1 MADLRISELTALAG
15 ANLAS
20 GDLLPIVDISASETK
35 KITVVDLVG
44 NATTLIA
51 DATIPGAKILFGAGS
66 IAANAIE
73 VNGLTSSNLATGAV
87 TAAKLANES
96 TVDLVTTLPA
106 SGAFVGQLAL
116 DTDDNKVYCWN
127 GSSWLSFK
135 AAGSV
140 NTIVGDTSGIVN
152 LSIATSGDQV
162 TITTSLDN
170 TTGAAEFLAGPTN
183 AGGAV
188 TYRPI
193 VGGDL
198 PTATTSTKGAVQVNG
213 NGLTLAGNTLSIDN
227 TVTANTAA
235 YHLTQYTAKGLVTDG
250 RAITGADLPI
260 ATSSTVGVIKPD
272 SDLTVSGLGVLS
284 HTNAVAAGTA
294 TKVTFDAQGHIT
306 AGTSLVA
313 NDIPE
318 LPASK
323 ITSGTLA
330 VSLLGTNSIT
340 GAKLSN
346 SSTVQFGGAGSTSG
360 VVTFP
365 AAEFKGQYFWDELNG
380 DLYLWSGSSWLPVTI
395 TSGELVFS
403 GTYNASTNLVASV
416 TSAGSAAG
424 YTVGAALPA
433 ANDTNNRHYLVVS
446 VAGTGTGNAP
456 NEALAPPD
464 MILSNGAT
472 YDLIDVSGAIAGQT
486 ATNISFTPY
495 GSIAAT
501 NVQTAL
507 QELDDEKLP
516 KAGGT
521 VTGELLIGTAGS
533 LVFEGSTANA
543 YETTLAVTDPTAD
556 RTVTF
561 ADVSGTVITTGDTA
575 TVTSTMLAGSIADS
589 KLDTISTAN
598 KVSLAALDIDGG
610 TDIGAAL
617 ADADLFIVDDGGA
630 GTNRKTAVSRITDYT
645 FGKVSGDI
653 TIASDGTASIGSAVI
668 VNADIS
674 ASAEIAV
681 SKLADGAAYQLLQTD
696 AAGTGVEWT
705 NNVDIPGTLD
715 VTGAAVFDSTVGIVG
730 AVTINDAGADVDV
743 RMEGDTNTHLFFLD
757 ASTDRIGINQSTP
770 ATKLDVSGS
779 YAGNATAVS
788 ALDIDCSAGNY
799 FTKTINGASTFTV
812 SNVPASRNYAFTL
825 ELEHTSG
832 AITWFSTAEWPGGTA
847 PTLTT
852 GKTHLFI
859 FQTDNGG
866 TRWRASS
873 LINYTT

>member
-1 MADLRISELTALAG
+1 MADLRISELAALAG
-15 ANLAS
+15 ANLAA
-20 GDLLPIVDISASETK
+20 GDLLPIVDVSASETK

-51 DATIPGAKILFGAGS
+51 DATIPGAKILFGTGS
-66 IAANAIE
+66 IGGTALITGTVTATQLAN
-73 VNGLTSSNLATGAV
+73 SAV
-87 TAAKLANES
+87 TAAKLADES
-96 TVDLVTTLPA
+96 TVDLVTTLPGA
-106 SGAFVGQLAL
+106 GAFIGQLAL
-116 DTDDNKVYCWN
+116 DTDDDKVYCWD
-127 GSSWLSFK
+127 GGGWLSFK

-188 TYRPI
+188 AYRPI

-198 PTATTSTKGAVQVNG
+198 PTATTSAKGAVQVNG
-213 NGLTLAGNTLSIDN
+213 NGLTLAGNTLAIDN
-227 TVTANTAA
+227 TVTANTSA
-235 YHLTQYTAKGLVTDG
+235 YHLTQYSAKGLVTDG
-250 RAITGADLPI
+250 RTITSADLPI
-260 ATSSTVGVIKPD
+260 ATSSTVGVIKPAA
-272 SDLTVSGLGVLS
+272 DLSVTGLGILS
-284 HTNAVAAGTA
+284 HTNAVTAGTA

-306 AGTSLVA
+306 ASTTLGA
-313 NDIPE
+313 ADIPD
-318 LPASK
+318 LPATK
-323 ITSGTLA
+323 ITSGTLNIA
-330 VSLLGTNSIT
+330 QIGANSLT
-340 GAKLSN
+340 GSKLAN
-346 SSTVQFGGAGSTSG
+346 SSTVKFGGAGSTAG

-365 AAEFKGQYFWDELNG
+365 TADFQGQYFWDALNG
-380 DLYLWSGSSWLPVTI
+380 DLYLYDGSAWQPVTI
-395 TSGELVFS
+395 TSGELVYA
-403 GTYNASTNLVASV
+403 GAYNANTNLVASV
-416 TSAGSAAG
+416 TAAGTAAGLVAGSA
-424 YTVGAALPA
+424 LPNA
-433 ANDTNNRHYLVVS
+433 SSGNNRYYVVVS
-446 VAGTGTGNAP
+446 VSGTGIAP
-456 NEALAPPD
+456 APTVALAPPD
-464 MILSNGAT
+464 MLLSNGAT
-472 YDLIDVSGAIAGQT
+472 WDLIDVSNAIAGQT
-486 ATNISFTPY
+486 ASNISVTPY
-495 GSIAAT
+495 GNIAAT
-501 NVQTAL
+501 NVQTAI

-521 VTGELLIGTAGS
+521 VTGELLIGNAGS
-533 LVFEGSTANA
+533 LVFEGATNDGF
-543 YETTLAVTDPTAD
+543 ETTVTVTDPTAD
-556 RTVTF
+556 RTITLPNVT
-561 ADVSGTVITTGDTA
+561 GTVITTGDTG
-575 TVTSTMLAGSIADS
+575 TVTSAMLAGTIADS

-598 KVSLAALDIDGG
+598 KVSISALDIDAA

-617 ADADLFIVDDGGA
+617 ADSDLFVVDDGGT
-630 GTNRKTAVSRITDYT
+630 GTNRKAAATRITDYA

-653 TIASDGTASIGSAVI
+653 TIASNGTASISSAVI
-668 VNADIS
+668 VDADIS

-681 SKLADGAAYQLLQTD
+681 SKLADGAARQLLQTD

-705 NNVDIPGTLD
+705 SNVDLPGTLD
-715 VTGAAVFDSTVGIVG
+715 VTGAAVFDSSVSIAG

-743 RMEGDTNTHLFFLD
+743 RIEGDTNTHLFFLD
-757 ASTDRIGINQSTP
+757 ASADRIGINQSAP
-770 ATKLDVSGS
+770 ATKLDLSGA

-832 AITWFSTAEWPGGTA
+832 AITWFSGVEWPNGTA

>member
-1 MADLRISELTALAG
+1 MADLRISELTTLAG
-15 ANLAS
+15 ANLAA
-20 GDLLPIVDISASETK
+20 GDLLPIVDVSASETK

-73 VNGLTSSNLATGAV
+73 VNGITSSNLADDAV

-106 SGAFVGQLAL
+106 TGAFVGQLAL
-116 DTDDNKVYCWN
+116 DTDDLKTYCWN
-127 GSSWLSFK
+127 GSAWLSLK
-135 AAGSV
+135 AAGSINSV
-140 NTIVGDTSGIVN
+140 VGDASGIVN
-152 LSIATSGDQV
+152 LTVTTVDDTV
-162 TITTSLDN
+162 TITSSFDN
-170 TTGAAEFLAGPTN
+170 TTAAAEFLAGPTN
-183 AGGAV
+183 AAGAV

-193 VGGDL
+193 VGADL

-213 NGLTLAGNTLSIDN
+213 NGLTLSGNTIAIDN
-227 TVTANTAA
+227 TVAANTSD
-235 YHLTQYTAKGLVTDG
+235 YHLTQYDANGLVTAG
-250 RAITGADLPI
+250 RTITGADLPI
-260 ATSSTVGVIKPD
+260 ATSSTVGVVKPD
-272 SDLTVSGLGVLS
+272 TDLSITGLGVLS
-284 HTNAVAAGTA
+284 HTNAVSAGTA
-294 TKVTFDAQGHIT
+294 TKITFDAQGHVT
-306 AGTSLVA
+306 AGTTLVEA
-313 NDIPE
+313 DIPE
-318 LPASK
+318 LGAGK

-330 VSLLGTNSIT
+330 TALYGNNSIT
-340 GAKLSN
+340 GIKLAN
-346 SSTVQFGGAGSTSG
+346 SSTVLFGGAGSTAG

-365 AAEFKGQYFWDELNG
+365 TAEFKGQYFWDELNG
-380 DLYLWSGSSWLPVTI
+380 DLYIWSGSAWLPVTI
-395 TSGELVFS
+395 TSGELVYA
-403 GTYNASTNLVASV
+403 GTYDASVNEVAST
-416 TSAGSAAG
+416 TSAGSAVG
-424 YTVGAALPA
+424 LTTGAALPA
-433 ANDTNNRHYLVVS
+433 ASDTNNRYYLVVS
-446 VAGTGTGNAP
+446 DSGTGTGNAP
-456 NEALAPPD
+456 AEALAPPD

-472 YDLIDVSGAIAGQT
+472 WDLIDVSNAIAGQT

-495 GSIAAT
+495 GGIAAT

-521 VTGELLIGTAGS
+521 VTGALEIGSTGS
-533 LVFEGSTANA
+533 LVFEGSTADT
-543 YETTLAVTDPTAD
+543 YETTLAVVDPTAD
-556 RTVTF
+556 RTITLPNVT
-561 ADVSGTVITTGDTA
+561 GTVVTTGDTG
-575 TVTSTMLAGSIADS
+575 TVTSTMLAGTIADS
-589 KLDTISTAN
+589 KLDTISTAD
-598 KVSLAALDIDGG
+598 KVSLSALNIDGG

-630 GTNRKTAVSRITDYT
+630 GTNRKAAATRITDYA

-653 TIASDGTASIGSAVI
+653 TIASNGTAAIGSGVI
-668 VNADIS
+668 VDADIN

-681 SKLADGAAYQLLQTD
+681 SKLADGAARQLLQTD

-705 NNVDIPGTLD
+705 SNVDIPGTLD
-715 VTGAAVFDSTVGIVG
+715 VTGAAVFDSTVGVVG
-730 AVTINDAGADVDV
+730 AFTFNDAGANVDL

-757 ASTDRIGINQSTP
+757 ASTDRIGINQSAP
-770 ATKLDVSGS
+770 ATKLDVSGA

-788 ALDIDCSAGNY
+788 ALDIDCSSANY

-812 SNVPASRNYAFTL
+812 SNVPASRSYSFVL

-832 AITWFSTAEWPGGTA
+832 AITWFSGVEWPSGTA

-852 GKTHLFI
+852 GKTHFFI
-859 FQTDNGG
+859 FHTDNGG